1 MSNRPHQSTFYDG
14 APHRHQSQALDE
26 VSTVPADAK
35 EVLVQKLQ
43 GALHAIRRDR
53 DQEHRQRDMAVERLR
68 SVTEA
73 MESVIESV
81 REEKA
86 KLAKTSSDSQGCQR
100 EVRELESEIEVL
112 QQKVRD
118 VHLPYIVEKRFLDR

>member
-1 MSNRPHQSTFYDG
+1 MSNRPQEYTFNGG
-14 APHRHQSQALDE
+14 ARHRHQPQASHE
-26 VSTVPADAK
+26 ASTVPADAK

-68 SVTEA
+68 SVKAA
-73 MESVIESV
+73 MESVIDSV
-81 REEKA
+81 GEEKA
-86 KLAKTSSDSQGCQR
+86 KLAKTRSESQDRQQ
-100 EVRELESEIEVL
+100 EVRKLEKEIEVL

-118 VHLPYIVEKRFLDR
+118 HVSCVVVP